1 MAGKGSAPG
10 ERRGGRQKGSPNTL
24 PDLRALT
31 LKALMQA
38 GGVEYLTRQ
47 ATENPG
53 PFLGLLGKVMPREV
67 HAELTGELRIRQE
80 VRRDLVEKVIV
91 LMRAPEPQEASSVID
106 ATPLPAI
113 THNPDTMLKAARNAP
128 RESLSR
134 SKENARAEGAAITGA
149 VLQRASAMHLER
161 AGNASGRSSTPGYIR
176 EAMQRIDGTG
186 ARAEAPTPRASA
198 REAAPPG
205 DAT

>member
-10 ERRGGRQKGSPNTL
+10 ERRGGRQAGTPNTL

-31 LKALMQA
+31 LKALLKA

-47 ATENPG
+47 AVENPG

-67 HAELTGELRIRQE
+67 HAELSGELRIRQE
-80 VRRDLVEKVIV
+80 VRRDLVEKVII
-91 LMRAPEPQEASSVID
+91 LMRAPEPQEAGHVID

-113 THNPDTMLKAARNAP
+113 AHNPDTMLKAARNAP

-134 SKENARAEGAAITGA
+134 SKENARIEGAAITSG

-161 AGNASGRSSTPGYIR
+161 SVAAAGGSNPRGYIQ
-176 EAMQRIDGTG
+176 EAIDRIDGTG
-186 ARAEAPTPRASA
+186 ARTEAQAPRVG
-198 REAAPPG
+198 APEV
-205 DAT
+205 